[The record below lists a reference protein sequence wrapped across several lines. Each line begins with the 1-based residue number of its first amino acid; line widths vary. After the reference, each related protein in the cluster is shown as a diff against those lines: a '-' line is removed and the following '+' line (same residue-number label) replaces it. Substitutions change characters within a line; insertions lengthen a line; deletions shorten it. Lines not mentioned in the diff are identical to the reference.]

1 MEPVEPASQH
11 DTGDLAIVATSAPTK
26 YLSCRFIE
34 RGATF
39 YPWQIHACCANPA
52 TGQTPAIASYD
63 TGLSAASLLEGRAK
77 IIERH
82 KRGDIV
88 PECRGCPRL
97 EESEWEP
104 ERFGAYAIDEVTI
117 AHFSSCN
124 IRCNYCYTVTKPEQA
139 APLSKAPRILPVFQ
153 DLIDQQLLAP
163 NATVRFS
170 GGEPTLSVEFEPLL
184 RLLTEYG
191 ARCIVYSNA
200 TKRSDAIME
209 ALARDKV
216 ELVLGIDAASVDV
229 YKAIKKMNYN
239 EKVWQVVAEYC
250 RAVVPGA
257 SNKVWAKFI
266 FCIENIHEAEHFVR
280 RAADA
285 GAKHVY
291 YDFNSTRVQ
300 LEQRQRGGIMLP
312 EETTYYVAVL
322 RHECMKR
329 GIEVDFAQSGLVW
342 LTPERTERMER
353 ELASLQRM
361 EQLDVLLRSNEVA
374 RSTALQQ
381 DDDFRR
387 PWQWRRVLDA
397 VASRFAGQLH

>member
-1 MEPVEPASQH
+1 M
-11 DTGDLAIVATSAPTK
+11 
-26 YLSCRFIE
+26 
-34 RGATF
+34 
-39 YPWQIHACCANPA
+39 
-52 TGQTPAIASYD
+52 
-63 TGLSAASLLEGRAK
+63 
-77 IIERH
+77 
-82 KRGDIV
+82 
-88 PECRGCPRL
+88 
-97 EESEWEP
+97 
-104 ERFGAYAIDEVTI
+104 
-117 AHFSSCN
+117 
-124 IRCNYCYTVTKPEQA
+124 
-139 APLSKAPRILPVFQ
+139 FQ

-191 ARCIVYSNA
+191 VRCVIYTNA

-216 ELVLGIDAASVDV
+216 ELVLGIDAASVEV

-250 RAVVPGA
+250 NAVLPGA
-257 SNKVWAKFI
+257 SNKVWANFI

-291 YDFNSTRVQ
+291 YDFDSTRVQ

-342 LTPERTERMER
+342 LTPNAPSAWS
-353 ELASLQRM
+353 ASLQACSAWSNWTSCCDQTRSRAQPRCSKTM
-361 EQLDVLLRSNEVA
+361 ISASPGNGDGLGRCRLALRGTVA
-374 RSTALQQ
+374 LK
-381 DDDFRR
+381 
-387 PWQWRRVLDA
+387 
-397 VASRFAGQLH
+397 

>member
-1 MEPVEPASQH
+1 MEPVEPALQH

-34 RGATF
+34 RAATF

-63 TGLSAASLLEGRAK
+63 TGLSAAALLEGRAK

-104 ERFGAYAIDEVTI
+104 ERFGSYAIDEVTI

-124 IRCNYCYTVTKPEQA
+124 IRCNYCYTVTNPEQT

-153 DLIDQQLLAP
+153 DLINQKLLAP

-191 ARCIVYSNA
+191 VRCIVYTNA
-200 TKRSDAIME
+200 TKRSDAIVE
-209 ALARDKV
+209 ALTEDKV
-216 ELVLGIDAASVDV
+216 ELVMGIDAASVDV

-239 EKVWQVVAEYC
+239 EKVWKVVAEYC
-250 RAVVPGA
+250 AAISPSA
-257 SNKVWAKFI
+257 ANKVWAKFI
-266 FCIENIHEAEHFVR
+266 FCVENFHEAEHFVR
-280 RAADA
+280 RAAEA
-285 GAKHVY
+285 GARHVY

-300 LEQRQRGGIMLP
+300 AKNRQRGGLMLP
-312 EETTYYVAVL
+312 EETTHYVAVL

-342 LTPERTERMER
+342 LTPERIERIER
-353 ELASLQRM
+353 EL
-361 EQLDVLLRSNEVA
+361 ECLRRIERLNELEVE
-374 RSTALQQ
+374 RLNRLHN
-381 DDDFRR
+381 DKDNVGPPR
-387 PWQWRRVLDA
+387 QWRRILD
-397 VASRFAGQLH
+397 VVTSRVRARSV